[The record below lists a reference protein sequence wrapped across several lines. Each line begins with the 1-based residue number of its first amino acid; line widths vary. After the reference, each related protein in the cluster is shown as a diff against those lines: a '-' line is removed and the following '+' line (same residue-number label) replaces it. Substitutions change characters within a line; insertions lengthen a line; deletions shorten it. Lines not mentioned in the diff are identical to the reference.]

1 MEWFTGK
8 SGPEAE
14 GYTKMPDDKATPAAA
29 DPPPVKPNLSRQ
41 ETAAS
46 LAAGKEEPKKQVRRE
61 TMNKEDVEWA
71 RPRSLRALQEGSVKA
86 PGEASVCIAYSLDST
101 QIASAVG
108 DKIILQFTV
117 DTAHVDKSAVGST
130 VDKSASKDQ
139 GSSLVKPDD
148 GEMEIE
154 VGGEVNTLSFGPPV
168 DTDAK
173 ATNVHDRAAGTIAAG
188 LVTAN

>member
-29 DPPPVKPNLSRQ
+29 DPPPGKPTLSRQ
-41 ETAAS
+41 ETTAS

-101 QIASAVG
+101 QIASVFYDAF
-108 DKIILQFTV
+108 DLAF
-117 DTAHVDKSAVGST
+117 
-130 VDKSASKDQ
+130 
-139 GSSLVKPDD
+139 
-148 GEMEIE
+148 
-154 VGGEVNTLSFGPPV
+154 GG
-168 DTDAK
+168 
-173 ATNVHDRAAGTIAAG
+173 
-188 LVTAN
+188 

>member
-29 DPPPVKPNLSRQ
+29 DPPPVKPTLSRQ

-71 RPRSLRALQEGSVKA
+71 RPRSLRIAEPLVKTHSVNEER
-86 PGEASVCIAYSLDST
+86 PSVSIAYSLDST
-101 QIASAVG
+101 QIASPSA
-108 DKIILQFTV
+108 IRLFCSLQWT
-117 DTAHVDKSAVGST
+117 TPYK
-130 VDKSASKDQ
+130 
-139 GSSLVKPDD
+139 
-148 GEMEIE
+148 
-154 VGGEVNTLSFGPPV
+154 
-168 DTDAK
+168 
-173 ATNVHDRAAGTIAAG
+173 R
-188 LVTAN
+188 